1 MHSSMPWKTDDLLI
15 YGLLRISVTHVII
28 LLTDP
33 QNWLAVQV
41 MQWLNWA
48 ICEFSLE
55 GINMGNFNMLGKDLI
70 QLGREAFLSRAP
82 PFMGDILWEHLEI
95 LQKGDAWEWGGCHA
109 DVFGRCKMGMLSG
122 ITFVLI
128 VVMKYVSLLF
138 L

>member
-1 MHSSMPWKTDDLLI
+1 M
-15 YGLLRISVTHVII
+15 II

-33 QNWLAVQV
+33 QNWLAAQV

-95 LQKGDAWEWGGCHA
+95 LQKGEWGGCHA
-109 DVFGRCKMGMLSG
+109 DVFGRHKLGMLSG
-122 ITFVLI
+122 IPCLVI